1 MLFYILL
8 LPTSLENLEKRHSMV
23 CDMLMS
29 DKDMSLL
36 SLTHDEESDR
46 IIMFSSEILGW
57 RSCSSQLTRIAVPAE
72 PKSN

>member
-1 MLFYILL
+1 
-8 LPTSLENLEKRHSMV
+8 MV